1 MEILQSMNS
10 ATQVTVTVERNG
22 QSSQVSI
29 NNAVVSAEAAAAEA
43 LPEAIPVSE
52 VPEASVNSESAE

>member
-22 QSSQVSI
+22 QSSQI
-29 NNAVVSAEAAAAEA
+29 NMQQRRGWQPNRP
-43 LPEAIPVSE
+43 LPRLA
-52 VPEASVNSESAE
+52 